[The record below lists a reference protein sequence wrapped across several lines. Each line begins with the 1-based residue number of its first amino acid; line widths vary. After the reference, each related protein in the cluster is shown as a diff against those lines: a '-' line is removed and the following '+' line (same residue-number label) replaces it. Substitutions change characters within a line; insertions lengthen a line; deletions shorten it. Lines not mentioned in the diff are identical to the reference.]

1 MSELNQP
8 EPGSAALKIESQTS
22 DEHMKNTEE
31 LKEGST
37 RNALMASMSQGI
49 ASLFRNSTL

>member
-37 RNALMASMSQGI
+37 RNALMASMS
-49 ASLFRNSTL
+49 